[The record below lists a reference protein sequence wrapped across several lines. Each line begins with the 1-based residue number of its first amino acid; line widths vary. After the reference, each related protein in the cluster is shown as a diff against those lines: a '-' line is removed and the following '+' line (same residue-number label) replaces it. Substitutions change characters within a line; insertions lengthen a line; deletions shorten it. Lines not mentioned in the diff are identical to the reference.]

1 MKHEFIVKYY
11 NERGEYKGERVH
23 SRDTISKDFAK
34 QAIITTLNKWHKG
47 WSFILEYLGTDG

>member
-23 SRDTISKDFAK
+23 SRDTITKEFAE
-34 QAIITTLNKWHKG
+34 QAIRATLNKWHKG
-47 WSFILEYLGTDG
+47 WTFVLDYLN